1 MYRNQYYITNLKLT
15 DPSELKSISFNDL
28 NIYFHP
34 SLKMSLAKKDSREII
49 LLGYIINPFE
59 PQETNDDIVKNLTD
73 RCGSTEPLLKELQS
87 LSGRFVL
94 LYKNESDFIAL
105 NDASALKQLYY
116 GFIDEDI
123 ILTSSPRM
131 FLDFYGGDLEISD
144 TKKDFINL
152 KEYELNDHAWF
163 CDKCI
168 DNRLMKVVSNHF
180 LDIVNK
186 RVRRTPIY
194 FDKLVNESDII
205 EYASTLLSG
214 NMAAITRRYQ
224 VMQALTA
231 GWDSRVLL
239 AASKEYLKDIQ
250 FFVIDFSSD
259 DNLLPDVWIPQRLS
273 EKLGLNFQVIRLK
286 SPSDE
291 FLTIFKREQV
301 FPRLAYA
308 AEAEYFY
315 NNFSDNDTV
324 RVNGIA
330 GATPKAIYGY
340 TNFNFNIDANKLH
353 HFTHY
358 LGKSE
363 FVKDE
368 LRLWINGAQEYS
380 KEYSIPL
387 LDLLHWEHKVAN
399 WGALCVF
406 EQDIA
411 IENFSPHANRN
422 LLISMLR
429 INPKKR
435 AKPQCLLYRSIIK
448 SLWEETLSEPV
459 NPVGL
464 IKNIKRNI
472 TKHAFIKYYG
482 LRIRS
487 VLSHSVKT

>member
-1 MYRNQYYITNLKLT
+1 MYRNQYYITNLELA
-15 DPSELKSISFNDL
+15 DPCELKKISFNNL
-28 NIYFHP
+28 NVYFHP
-34 SLKMSLAKKDSREII
+34 SLNMSMAKKDSREII
-49 LLGYIINPFE
+49 LLGYIINPFK
-59 PQETNDDIVKNLTD
+59 PLETNDDIVKDLTD
-73 RCGSTEPLLKELQS
+73 RCFSAELLLKELQS

-116 GFIDEDI
+116 GFIDKDI

-131 FLDFYGGDLEISD
+131 FLDFYGGNLEISD
-144 TKKDFINL
+144 TKQDFINL

-168 DNRLMKVVSNHF
+168 DNRLMKILSNHF
-180 LDIVNK
+180 LDIVSK

-205 EYASTLLSG
+205 EYASTILTG

-224 VMQALTA
+224 VIQPLTA
-231 GWDSRVLL
+231 GWDSRSLL

-250 FFVIDFSSD
+250 FYVIDFSSD

-273 EKLGLNFQVIRLK
+273 KKFGLNLQVIKLK
-286 SPSDE
+286 APSNE
-291 FLTIFKREQV
+291 FLTIFQREQV
-301 FPRLAYA
+301 FPRLTYA
-308 AEAEYFY
+308 AETEYLY
-315 NNFSDNDTV
+315 NNFSDSNTV

-330 GATPKAIYGY
+330 GATPKVIYGY
-340 TNFNFNIDANKLH
+340 TTYLNIDANKLH

-368 LRLWINGAQEYS
+368 LRHWIHDAKKYS
-380 KEYSIPL
+380 KEYGIPL

-435 AKPQCLLYRSIIK
+435 AKPQCLLLRNIIE

-464 IKNIKRNI
+464 IKNIRRNI
-472 TKHAFIKYYG
+472 IKHAFIRYYG
-482 LRIRS
+482 LRVRS
-487 VLSHSVKT
+487 ALQHSVKR